1 MGACRTPWKAP
12 DVVRVHTPVTGLQ
25 RTAEILGSKMNSQN
39 SHKERVLVVE
49 DEADISSSLA
59 YALRANGYEVLVADR
74 GALALEA
81 LDRFL
86 PDLVLL
92 DLMLPD
98 MSGIDICRRLRKSGS
113 PNQPAVIILSARA
126 QEVDRV
132 VGFEIGADDYVA
144 KPFSVRELMLRIEAR
159 LKARKAVIGTAAQE
173 AASSQKGTKVYTLR
187 NLRVDESAHRA
198 FVDDQE
204 IHVSA
209 LEMRL
214 LLNLLRAPALMRTRR
229 ELLTDVWGYHP
240 EVASRT
246 VDTHIKRLRD
256 KLDTAADLLQ
266 TVRGVGFRLADPA
279 IPPGQSH
286 DSDSKNIALSEHPRR
301 KDFQD
306 GKAR

>member
-1 MGACRTPWKAP
+1 M
-12 DVVRVHTPVTGLQ
+12 D
-25 RTAEILGSKMNSQN
+25 SQN

-49 DEADISSSLA
+49 DEADISNSLA
-59 YALRANGYEVLVADR
+59 YALRASGYEVLVAEC

-81 LDRFL
+81 LGTFL

-98 MSGIDICRRLRKSGS
+98 MSGIEICRRLRKSKT

-144 KPFSVRELMLRIEAR
+144 KPFSIRELMLRIEVR
-159 LKARKAVIGTAAQE
+159 LKARAAVIGTIVAQE
-173 AASSQKGTKVYTLR
+173 AASGQRSPRVFALR
-187 NLRVDESAHRA
+187 NLRVDEAAHRA
-198 FVDDQE
+198 FVDDKE

-214 LLNLLRAPALMRTRR
+214 LLNLFRAPALMRTRR

-266 TVRGVGFRLADPA
+266 TVRGVGFRLAHPGGPEEPSEEPSDNPDAKNPA
-279 IPPGQSH
+279 P
-286 DSDSKNIALSEHPRR
+286 SEHASSRVQQPR
-301 KDFQD
+301 
-306 GKAR
+306 